1 MKNTF
6 KGIYAVLCTPFAAD
20 GGLDEQA
27 MRGQLRY
34 LLDEGGVHG
43 VIPNGS
49 TGEFAALTDDELH
62 RVIDVTV
69 DEVAGKVPVVAGTAA
84 VATAKTIANT
94 QYAKDAGADGALIV
108 SPYYCHPGVEE
119 LYAHFKAVAEA
130 VDLPIMLYNNPST
143 SGVDIQPDLVARIA
157 EFDNIVCVKESSGDM
172 ARLCDIR
179 RRCGDRV
186 DVFCGCDTLTLEML
200 TLGAVGWVSPPANLI
215 PRQCVE
221 LYETVV
227 VAKDTDKAMELYF
240 RLLPLFTLFESSG
253 QYVQLTKAGLGLL
266 GRPFG
271 VPRKPLLP
279 PSKQLQQQLKSI
291 LDDIGV

>member
-1 MKNTF
+1 VKNTF
-6 KGIYAVLCTPFAAD
+6 RGVYAVLCTPFAED
-20 GGLDEQA
+20 GGFDEQA
-27 MRGQLRY
+27 MRRHLRY

-43 VIPNGS
+43 VIPTGS
-49 TGEFAALTDDELH
+49 TGEFTALTDDELH

-108 SPYYCHPGVEE
+108 SPFYCHPGTEE
-119 LYAHFKAVAEA
+119 LYGHFTAVAEA

-157 EFDNIVCVKESSGDM
+157 ECENIVCVKESSGDM
-172 ARLCDIR
+172 SRLSDIR
-179 RRCGDRV
+179 RRCGDRAE
-186 DVFCGCDTLTLEML
+186 VFCGCDTLMLEMFL
-200 TLGAVGWVSPPANLI
+200 AGAVGWVSPPANLI
-215 PRQCVE
+215 PQMCVE
-221 LYETVV
+221 LYETAV

-240 RLLPLFTLFESSG
+240 RLLPLFSLFESTG
-253 QYVQLTKAGLGLL
+253 LYIQMTKAGLNLL
-266 GRPFG
+266 GRPVG

-279 PSKQLQQQLKSI
+279 PPPELQKQLKDI
-291 LDDIGV
+291 LDDIGA